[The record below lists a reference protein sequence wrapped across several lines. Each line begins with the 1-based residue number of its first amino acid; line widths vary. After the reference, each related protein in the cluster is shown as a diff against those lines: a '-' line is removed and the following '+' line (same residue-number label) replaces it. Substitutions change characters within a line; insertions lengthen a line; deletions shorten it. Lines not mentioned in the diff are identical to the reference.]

1 MKRIYLMSVLFF
13 FCILGPN
20 LLFFLFR
27 GNGEEANTENR
38 ELASFPAFSP
48 EKIDAFPAAVEAYVN
63 DHAAFR
69 GPFLSLNAGLNL
81 ALFHHADSLDVITGT
96 DGWYFYSAGSSVED
110 YLGVNRFS
118 ADQLSEIAA
127 RVEETA
133 AYFEERGTQFLLL
146 IAPNKESVYR
156 EYLPGDFP
164 KDEKTTRRS
173 ELIAYLQQHTSIPV
187 VDPYPAMRSDRSVQW
202 YYQTDTHWNDAGG
215 FLASQLLIKACGGT
229 PTPISEVTV
238 SWEPHD
244 MGDLANLF
252 HMPPSL
258 NREQNAVISGYYDG
272 LSMDFTDVNGDGNLV
287 HVRTPDAPDPRRIA
301 IYRDSFGS
309 ALLTG
314 LSHYFQE
321 TDFYHWQ
328 HFDASLLNEN
338 PPDLLVYQ
346 VVERDLGRISED
358 LARLTAQD

>member
-1 MKRIYLMSVLFF
+1 MSVLFF
-13 FCILGPN
+13 SVSWAPTCSFSS
-20 LLFFLFR
+20 F
-27 GNGEEANTENR
+27 GEAGKRRNTENR
-38 ELASFPAFSP
+38 ELLLSCLFAGRDRRLSRG
-48 EKIDAFPAAVEAYVN
+48 VEAYVN

-118 ADQLSEIAA
+118 AGQLSEIAA

-133 AYFEERGTQFLLL
+133 AYFKERGTQFLLL
-146 IAPNKESVYR
+146 IAPNKESV
-156 EYLPGDFP
+156 LPRIPAGDFP
-164 KDEKTTRRS
+164 KDEKNDRRS
-173 ELIAYLQQHTSIPV
+173 ELIAYLQRHTSVPV

-272 LSMDFTDVNGDGNLV
+272 LSMDFADCKRRRQPRPCPHAGRPRPAAHRHLPGFLRQRPADRAFPLFSGDG
-287 HVRTPDAPDPRRIA
+287 
-301 IYRDSFGS
+301 F
-309 ALLTG
+309 
-314 LSHYFQE
+314 LS
-321 TDFYHWQ
+321 
-328 HFDASLLNEN
+328 
-338 PPDLLVYQ
+338 
-346 VVERDLGRISED
+346 
-358 LARLTAQD
+358 LAAF